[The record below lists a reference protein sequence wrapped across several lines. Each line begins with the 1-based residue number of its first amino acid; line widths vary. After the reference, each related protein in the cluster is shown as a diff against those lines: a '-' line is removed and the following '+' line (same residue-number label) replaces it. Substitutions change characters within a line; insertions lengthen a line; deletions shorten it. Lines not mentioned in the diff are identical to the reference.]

1 MAYYKLDWDRQGS
14 KAKYWRNRLIKFSLE
29 QTDDLMFDYQFAIG
43 ARKHF
48 ADTIFEDLGGHEGWG
63 EKTGMKI
70 EDYFFLN
77 LSFFFE
83 LS

>member
-14 KAKYWRNRLIKFSLE
+14 KANYWRNRIIKFSMD

-48 ADTIFEDLGGHEGWG
+48 ADTIFEDLGGNEGWG
-63 EKTGMKI
+63 EKLW
-70 EDYFFLN
+70 DHNPSVFFC
-77 LSFFFE
+77 FIVF
-83 LS
+83 